1 MGAKLS
7 CYIVGKVFCLVKL
20 GGVLVVVYFGG
31 LVFFII
37 KT

>member
-20 GGVLVVVYFGG
+20 GGGVGGG
-31 LVFFII
+31 LFWGVGFFYY
-37 KT
+37 